1 MLLHLY
7 WCKAHRDE
15 IIKNCHTLTLPTVTF
30 INFARLFFHRFSDYF
45 LKLFFLLIRFLQR
58 QSGRENDTKCRAI
71 FFASSQWTRVQLDSN
86 QNKNWAKNGNLS
98 LEFSDSHEKGACVC
112 LFIIFIDVFVNEKS
126 MSDVFV
132 YTFQMPLHSRE
143 LQCNAFFTRLRHEK
157 FRKFVSSFYFYVF
170 FWMRNAFFCLIFS
183 FFYFHSLELFSSIF
197 QVLVTFD
204 KNLNILS

>member
-1 MLLHLY
+1 MIQNAAQFFSLPLNGLACNSTRIKTKTERKMEIY
-7 WCKAHRDE
+7 RLNFPTLTKKAH
-15 IIKNCHTLTLPTVTF
+15 
-30 INFARLFFHRFSDYF
+30 
-45 LKLFFLLIRFLQR
+45 
-58 QSGRENDTKCRAI
+58 
-71 FFASSQWTRVQLDSN
+71 
-86 QNKNWAKNGNLS
+86 
-98 LEFSDSHEKGACVC
+98 ACVC
-112 LFIIFIDVFVNEKS
+112 LLSSSMYVFVNEKS